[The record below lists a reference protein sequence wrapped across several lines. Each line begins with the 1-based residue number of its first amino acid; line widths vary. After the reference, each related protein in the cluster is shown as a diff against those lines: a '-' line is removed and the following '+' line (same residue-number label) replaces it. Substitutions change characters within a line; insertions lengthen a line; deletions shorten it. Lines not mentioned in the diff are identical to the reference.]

1 MQIGQIVCAFCSTAA
16 AVKIVINTFSAAL
29 QPQLYDCFSTV
40 FSSALCNKISVFV
53 YDIVTSHVCE
63 IYNAIN
69 SAVKSINQ
77 F

>member
-40 FSSALCNKISVFV
+40 FPSALYDKILVSVYHTVKFH
-53 YDIVTSHVCE
+53 ICE
-63 IYNAIN
+63 LQ
-69 SAVKSINQ
+69 KC
-77 F
+77 